1 MKDSRDKIYLER
13 ILASIKWVDWYIVGF
28 KYKYFER
35 DRKTY
40 DAVLM
45 QLINIGEMINR
56 FSESFSEKHN
66 DLPWH
71 QIIGMR
77 NQIAHGYF
85 EIDPK
90 EVWNTATKDLPKL
103 KKQIKDILKDYK

>member
-1 MKDSRDKIYLER
+1 MENSKDRIHLER
-13 ILASIKWVDWYIVGF
+13 IIESIERINGHLLGF
-28 KYKYFER
+28 EFTYFEK
-35 DRKTY
+35 DNKTY

-45 QLINIGEMINR
+45 QLVNIGEMVNR
-56 FSESFSEKHN
+56 LSNGFSEKYYN

-71 QIIGMR
+71 QIVGMR

-90 EVWNTATKDLPKL
+90 EVWNTVKKDLPEL
-103 KKQIKDILKDYK
+103 KRQIKKILDN